1 LEAAQAVMALAQAD
15 AAQQRRTQLRRGE
28 REERKKRKRE
38 RRWQREEHKERKRKG
53 GRRNPIEFE

>member
-1 LEAAQAVMALAQAD
+1 MMALAQAD